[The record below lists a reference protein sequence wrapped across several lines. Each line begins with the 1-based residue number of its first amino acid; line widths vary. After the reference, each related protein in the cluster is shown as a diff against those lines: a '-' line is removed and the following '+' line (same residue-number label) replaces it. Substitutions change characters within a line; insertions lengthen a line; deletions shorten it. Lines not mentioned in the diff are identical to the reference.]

1 MTGATTGGERPIL
14 ITGRD
19 GQLGFELVRAL
30 ATVAP
35 VIATTR
41 ASLDLADAAQIRDVV
56 ARLRPRLIIN
66 AAAYTAVDRA
76 EAEEGIAFAIN
87 ARAPGVLAEE
97 AARLNVPLIHYST
110 DYVFDGSGLADASGG
125 GQRPYRE
132 SDPTAPIGIYGR
144 SKRAGEEAVLAA
156 GGAALIFRTA
166 WLYGE
171 RGRNFLL
178 TMLRLAAERDE
189 VRVVD
194 DQVGCPTW
202 ARLVAEA
209 TAQIIAATGAAAGGA
224 SALGERQG
232 IYHLACGGATSWHG
246 FAAEIFSAVA
256 AAGRRA
262 PRLTPI
268 PTRDYPTP
276 AARPAYSVLDGAAVR
291 RAFAVEMPDWRIGL
305 ALCLEPLL
313 ATPAG

>member
-19 GQLGFELVRAL
+19 GQLGFELVRTL
-30 ATVAP
+30 ATFAP
-35 VIATTR
+35 IVATTR
-41 ASLDLADAAQIRDVV
+41 ATLDLADAAQIRDGV

-66 AAAYTAVDRA
+66 AAGYTAVDRA

-110 DYVFDGSGLADASGG
+110 DYVFDGIGIADASGG
-125 GQRPYRE
+125 RRPYRE
-132 SDPTAPIGIYGR
+132 GDPTAPIGVYGR

-156 GGAALIFRTA
+156 GGAALILRTA
-166 WLYGE
+166 WLYAE

-194 DQVGCPTW
+194 DQMGCPTW

-209 TAQIIAATGAAAGGA
+209 TAQIIAGTGAAANGA
-224 SALGERQG
+224 SGLGGRQG
-232 IYHLACGGATSWHG
+232 IYHLACGGSTSWHG

-268 PTRDYPTP
+268 PTKDYPTP
-276 AARPAYSVLDGAAVR
+276 AARPAYSVLDGSAIR
-291 RAFAVEMPDWRIGL
+291 RAFGVEMPDWRIGL
-305 ALCLEPLL
+305 ALCLEPLF
-313 ATPAG
+313 AAPAR